1 MRASLTRVAP
11 FVRPY
16 RGRLVLGIAAFGGS
30 RLLEAL
36 VPWYL
41 ALGIDRIAAGSSDL
55 TLPTFGILLAV
66 IARYGV
72 VTYARYTVRSVGQHV
87 SFDLR
92 AALYAALQRQG
103 ATFFARHTIGDMMTR
118 AISDIAL
125 IQRLITMGTI
135 LVVVLVYATLVGFG
149 FMWTCKHRIV
159 IHSLAPVRV
168 SSNPLNSLDSARHG
182 SRHDAKIKLRILF
195 NQMSKICSPLE
206 RDGKSSG
213 HTMRLAPLAIV

>member
-55 TLPTFGILLAV
+55 TLPTFGIRLAV

-72 VTYARYTVRSVGQHV
+72 VTYARYTVRSVGQNV
-87 SFDLR
+87 YFDLR

-103 ATFFARHTIGDMMTR
+103 ELLLRPSREIPATHAP
-118 AISDIAL
+118 S
-125 IQRLITMGTI
+125 RLIAVASGS
-135 LVVVLVYATLVGFG
+135 LSVVVAL
-149 FMWTCKHRIV
+149 
-159 IHSLAPVRV
+159 
-168 SSNPLNSLDSARHG
+168 
-182 SRHDAKIKLRILF
+182 
-195 NQMSKICSPLE
+195 
-206 RDGKSSG
+206 
-213 HTMRLAPLAIV
+213 